1 MKHPSFIYSLHPLL
15 CDFYYGIDKC
25 LGTYGRWVGQT
36 MRVHQDSWQR
46 MNIRIYE
53 WSLFVHVVVKGYL
66 TMCTHI
72 SKPMFTGHYQCLL
85 RV

>member
-53 WSLFVHVVVKGYL
+53 WSLFVHMVVKGYL
-66 TMCTHI
+66 TM
-72 SKPMFTGHYQCLL
+72 
-85 RV
+85 R